1 LLCTCFCDILL
12 DAAMK
17 HPAGTDLLG
26 VFVIEVGAIMDI
38 SVQTKEETLSLI
50 AEHQDRIKALGVKK
64 IGLFGS
70 FVREEHGAESDVD
83 LLVEFEQGKK
93 TFDNFMRLS
102 FFLEDLFKRRVE
114 LVTLESLS
122 PYIGPYIMNE
132 VEYVTL
138 IA

>member
-1 LLCTCFCDILL
+1 
-12 DAAMK
+12 MN
-17 HPAGTDLLG
+17 HSTDTGLSG
-26 VFVIEVGAIMDI
+26 VFVIEAGTTMDT
-38 SVQTKEETLSLI
+38 SVQTKEKALSLI
-50 AEHQDRIKALGVKK
+50 VEHQDRIKSLGVKR

-70 FVREEHGAESDVD
+70 FAREEQGAESDVD
-83 LLVEFEQGKK
+83 LLVEFDQGKK

-102 FFLEDLFKRRVE
+102 FFLEDLFRRRVE

-122 PYIGPYIMNE
+122 PYIGPHIMNE